1 MSIERCFDVID
12 DDGSQTVSI
21 AELKRAL
28 IRFDLGFDQELTG
41 DKQLQKFLEGFCEP
55 GTAYISREGFVKR
68 FWSAYTYDS
77 ISTTD
82 QPAGAASSMLPEGT
96 NVGTDHGRIATGLQ
110 QKLKGLRMLRA
121 I

>member
-1 MSIERCFDVID
+1 MSIEKCFDVID

-41 DKQLQKFLEGFCEP
+41 DKQLQKFLEGMCEP
-55 GTAYISREGFVKR
+55 GTDYISREGFVKR

-82 QPAGAASSMLPEGT
+82 EPTGAASSMLPEGT
-96 NVGTDHGRIATGLQ
+96 NVGTDHGRIATGL
-110 QKLKGLRMLRA
+110 
-121 I
+121 